1 MSTTTN
7 RLIARGWILR
17 CEHTLVQD
25 STLFSLLT
33 PRVIPPPISLAQSDQ
48 VGDAIADKK
57 FDLST
62 YEAQLSVLN
71 LCDTIGAK
79 DTGRIFVGEID
90 CFMYDF
96 VDYLNSTGQT
106 FASDTASQLSSV
118 GFQTYLLMKTLTY
131 FNVGMDYNTGIEFDD
146 DGNAVFAF
154 VGVNTTM
161 PLKLEALT
169 LVQYREF
176 LDEWESWVDAHNKDN
191 PSTQVS
197 QFCVYWYFLI
207 AGEAIVSTTMSG
219 ISISLVFAFCVLV
232 IANKNW
238 LIAIIAMAPI
248 FVILIAVA
256 LMMVALGVLDDAP
269 PPPPSPFFSREYRA
283 CGHARL

>member
-1 MSTTTN
+1 
-7 RLIARGWILR
+7 
-17 CEHTLVQD
+17 
-25 STLFSLLT
+25 
-33 PRVIPPPISLAQSDQ
+33 
-48 VGDAIADKK
+48 
-57 FDLST
+57 
-62 YEAQLSVLN
+62 VLN

-79 DTGRIFVGEID
+79 DTGLIFVGEID

-131 FNVGMDYNTGIEFDD
+131 FNVGMDYNTGIEFND

-256 LMMVALGVLDDAP
+256 LMMVALGVLDGAP
-269 PPPPSPFFSREYRA
+269 PTPLPFFFHESIA
-283 CGHARL
+283 HAAMLVCD